1 MLLLQPC
8 TLMEEEEDIN
18 CIYNIHKI
26 INLPPPSFIY
36 YPKYRLT
43 GFHLYKLAD
52 FPKITIPTDDPIL
65 PTTQALTE

>member
-1 MLLLQPC
+1 MVFTISNLDVL
-8 TLMEEEEDIN
+8 N
-18 CIYNIHKI
+18 YIHKI

-52 FPKITIPTDDPIL
+52 FPKLSIVSFAVQSL
-65 PTTQALTE
+65 FQSR